1 MERDGRMST
10 LLTVCR
16 KELLETLRERRTLV
30 SLLLGPLFG
39 PLLFAL
45 LINMTVSRSVSSL
58 EEVLEVP
65 ILGAE
70 RAPNLMAHLQA
81 RNIKRLESHDVTSL
95 DEAAE
100 LVATGVHDV
109 VLVIDEAFGADFGT
123 ERAARVALVF
133 DRSKS
138 RAASRVG
145 RVRGAVEAYA
155 QQIGVLRLVANGVDP
170 SLLRPLVVDELDV
183 STPAGR
189 SALMLGV
196 LTYFLLF
203 ATLTGGLHLAID
215 TTAGERERK
224 SLEPLLTLPVT
235 RASLL
240 LGKMTA
246 TVCFMLASLA
256 LTLAAFAIAL
266 RQLPL
271 EQIGMSSNF
280 GLATAALAFVL
291 VFPFAPLGAA
301 LMTAVAALSKT
312 YREAQTYL
320 TFVLLVPTLPL
331 AFATLLNIEPE
342 AKLMWIPSLSQH
354 LLITTLIKDQPLT
367 LSFVAISAVS
377 SLGFGVLLGWVAV
390 RLYRREAILG

>member
-1 MERDGRMST
+1 MSASA
-10 LLTVCR
+10 TVWR
-16 KELLETLRERRTLV
+16 KELLETLRERRVLI

-39 PLLFAL
+39 PIFFTVM
-45 LINMTVSRSVSSL
+45 INLVVSQNVSSA

-70 RAPNLMAHLQA
+70 HAPNLLAFLHARSVDPLAHHGVADVEQA
-81 RNIKRLESHDVTSL
+81 AR
-95 DEAAE
+95 
-100 LVATGVHDV
+100 LVATGEHDV
-109 VLVIDEAFGADFGT
+109 VLVIDEAFGSDFGT
-123 ERAARVALVF
+123 DRAARVALIF

-145 RVRGAVEAYA
+145 RLRGAIEAYG
-155 QQIGVLRLVANGVDP
+155 QQIGTLRLVVNGVDP
-170 SLLRPLVVDELDV
+170 GLLRPLVVDELDV
-183 STPAGR
+183 STPASR
-189 SALMLGV
+189 SALMLGM

-224 SLEPLLTLPVT
+224 SLEPLLALPVT

-240 LGKMTA
+240 IGKMAA
-246 TVCFMLASLA
+246 TMCYMLASLA
-256 LTLAAFAIAL
+256 LTLGAFAQAL
-266 RQLPL
+266 PHLPL

-280 GLATAALAFVL
+280 GVRTAALAFVL
-291 VFPFAPLGAA
+291 LCPFAPLGAA
-301 LMTAVAALSKT
+301 LMTTVASFTKT

-331 AFATLLNIEPE
+331 AVATLLNVEPA

-354 LLITTLIKDQPLT
+354 LLITTLIKGQPLDF
-367 LSFVAISAVS
+367 SFVAISAAG
-377 SLGFGVLLGWVAV
+377 SLAFGAVLGWLAV

>member
-1 MERDGRMST
+1 MSA
-10 LLTVCR
+10 LFTVCR
-16 KELLETLRERRTLV
+16 KEIVETLRERRTLL

-39 PLLFAL
+39 PILFAV
-45 LINMTVSRSVSSL
+45 LINMTVSR
-58 EEVLEVP
+58 
-65 ILGAE
+65 
-70 RAPNLMAHLQA
+70 NL
-81 RNIKRLESHDVTSL
+81 TSL
-95 DEAAE
+95 DEALEVPVLGAE
-100 LVATGVHDV
+100 HAPNLLAQLRARSIEPLVAHDVADVEDAARRVATGEFDV
-109 VLVIDEAFGADFGT
+109 VLVVDEAFAEDFGT
-123 ERAARVALVF
+123 DRTARVALVF
-133 DRSKS
+133 DRSKT

-145 RVRGAVEAYA
+145 RLRGAIDGYA
-155 QQIGVLRLVANGVDP
+155 QQIGLLRLVANGTDP
-170 SLLRPLVVDELDV
+170 GLLRPLVVDELDV
-183 STPAGR
+183 STPASR

-240 LGKMTA
+240 VGKMTA
-246 TVCFMLASLA
+246 TVCYMLASLA
-256 LTLAAFAIAL
+256 LTLIAFTIAL

-280 GLATAALAFVL
+280 GVATAALAFAL
-291 VFPFAPLGAA
+291 LCPFAPLGAA
-301 LMTAVAALSKT
+301 LMTTVASFTKT

-331 AFATLLNIEPE
+331 AFATMLNIEPE
-342 AKLMWIPSLSQH
+342 PKLMWIPSLSQH
-354 LLITTLIKDQPLT
+354 LLITTLIKDQPLNPT
-367 LSFVAISAVS
+367 FVAISVLSTLA
-377 SLGFGVLLGWVAV
+377 LGALLGWLAV

>member
-1 MERDGRMST
+1 M
-10 LLTVCR
+10 
-16 KELLETLRERRTLV
+16 
-30 SLLLGPLFG
+30 
-39 PLLFAL
+39 
-45 LINMTVSRSVSSL
+45 
-58 EEVLEVP
+58 
-65 ILGAE
+65 
-70 RAPNLMAHLQA
+70 
-81 RNIKRLESHDVTSL
+81 
-95 DEAAE
+95 
-100 LVATGVHDV
+100 
-109 VLVIDEAFGADFGT
+109 
-123 ERAARVALVF
+123 
-133 DRSKS
+133 
-138 RAASRVG
+138 
-145 RVRGAVEAYA
+145 
-155 QQIGVLRLVANGVDP
+155 
-170 SLLRPLVVDELDV
+170 RPLVVDELDV
-183 STPAGR
+183 STPASR

-256 LTLAAFAIAL
+256 LTLVAFTIAL

-291 VFPFAPLGAA
+291 VCPFAPLGAA

-367 LSFVAISAVS
+367 LSFVVISAAS
-377 SLGFGVLLGWVAV
+377 SLAFGAVLGWLADAPLSARSNSRLALAPSLCKRGARASASAFTSARVTNAASCRPFATSLETDATDV
-390 RLYRREAILG
+390 RNAASRERSPTVV

>member
-1 MERDGRMST
+1 MSA

-81 RNIKRLESHDVTSL
+81 RNINSLESHDVANL
-95 DEAAE
+95 DQAAE

-109 VLVIDEAFGADFGT
+109 VLVIDEAFGSDFGT

-145 RVRGAVEAYA
+145 RVRGAVESYG

-170 SLLRPLVVDELDV
+170 TLLRPLVVDELDV

-240 LGKMTA
+240 LGKMAA

-280 GLATAALAFVL
+280 GVATAALAFLL
-291 VFPFAPLGAA
+291 VCPFAPLGAA

-367 LSFVAISAVS
+367 LSFVAISAAS
-377 SLGFGVLLGWVAV
+377 SLGIGVLLGLLAV

>member
-1 MERDGRMST
+1 MSA

-16 KELLETLRERRTLV
+16 KEIVETLRERRTLL

-39 PLLFAL
+39 PILFAV
-45 LINMTVSRSVSSL
+45 LINMMVSRNLTSL
-58 EEVLEVP
+58 DEMLTVP

-70 RAPNLMAHLQA
+70 RAPNLIASLRA
-81 RNIKRLESHDVTSL
+81 RGIEALDKHDVAGV
-95 DEAAE
+95 DDAARR
-100 LVATGVHDV
+100 VATGQYDV
-109 VLVIDEAFGADFGT
+109 VLVVDDAYAEDFGT
-123 ERAARVALVF
+123 NRAARVALVF
-133 DRSKS
+133 DRSKT
-138 RAASRVG
+138 RAGSRVA
-145 RVRGAVEAYA
+145 RLRGAIDAYS
-155 QQIGVLRLVANGVDP
+155 QQIGVLRLVANGSDP

-183 STPAGR
+183 STPASR

-224 SLEPLLTLPVT
+224 SLEPLLTLPVA

-246 TVCFMLASLA
+246 TVCYMLASLA
-256 LTLAAFAIAL
+256 LTLLAFTIAL

-280 GLATAALAFVL
+280 GVATAALAFL
-291 VFPFAPLGAA
+291 LLCPFAPLGAA
-301 LMTAVAALSKT
+301 LMTTVASFTRT

-331 AFATLLNIEPE
+331 AFATMLNIEPE
-342 AKLMWIPSLSQH
+342 PKLMWIPSLSQH
-354 LLITTLIKDQPLT
+354 LLITTLIKDQPLDP
-367 LSFVAISAVS
+367 SFVAISVVS
-377 SLGFGVLLGWVAV
+377 TLAFGVLLGGLAV

>member
-1 MERDGRMST
+1 MST

-16 KELLETLRERRTLV
+16 KELLETLRERRVLI

-39 PLLFAL
+39 PIFFTVI
-45 LINMTVSRSVSSL
+45 INMTVSRNLTSA

-65 ILGAE
+65 MVGAE
-70 RAPNLMAHLQA
+70 HAPNLVAFLRA
-81 RNIKRLESHDVTSL
+81 RSVESLKDHDVAGV
-95 DEAAE
+95 EQAAE

-109 VLVIDEAFGADFGT
+109 VLVIDEAFGEDFGT
-123 ERAARVALVF
+123 ERAARVALIF

-145 RVRGAVEAYA
+145 RLRGALDAYG
-155 QQIGVLRLVANGVDP
+155 QQVGLLRLVANGVDP

-183 STPAGR
+183 STPASR

-224 SLEPLLTLPVT
+224 SLEPLLTLPVA
-235 RASLL
+235 RSSLL

-246 TVCFMLASLA
+246 TVCYMLASLA
-256 LTLAAFAIAL
+256 LTLVAFTLAL
-266 RQLPL
+266 RQMPL

-280 GLATAALAFVL
+280 GFATAALAFVL
-291 VFPFAPLGAA
+291 LCPFAPLGAA
-301 LMTAVAALSKT
+301 LMTTVASFTKT

-331 AFATLLNIEPE
+331 AFATMLNIEPE

-354 LLITTLIKDQPLT
+354 LLITTLIKDQPLDW
-367 LSFVAISAVS
+367 SFVAISVAS
-377 SLGFGVLLGWVAV
+377 TLAFGALLGALAV

>member
-1 MERDGRMST
+1 MSA

-16 KELLETLRERRTLV
+16 KEILDTLRERRTLL

-39 PLLFAL
+39 PILFTA
-45 LINMTVSRSVSSL
+45 LINMMVSRNLTSL

-70 RAPNLMAHLQA
+70 LAPNLVAQLRARGIEPLANHGVENVEQA
-81 RNIKRLESHDVTSL
+81 AD
-95 DEAAE
+95 

-109 VLVIDEAFGADFGT
+109 VLVIDGEFAKDFGT

-133 DRSKS
+133 DRSKA

-145 RVRGAVEAYA
+145 RLRGAVDAYA
-155 QQIGVLRLVANGVDP
+155 QQIGALRLVANGVDTG
-170 SLLRPLVVDELDV
+170 LLRPLVVDELDV
-183 STPAGR
+183 STPASR

-235 RASLL
+235 RASLIV
-240 LGKMTA
+240 GKMTA

-256 LTLAAFAIAL
+256 LTLVAFTVAL
-266 RQLPL
+266 KQLPL
-271 EQIGMSSNF
+271 EQIGMSSSF
-280 GLATAALAFVL
+280 GFATAGIAFL
-291 VFPFAPLGAA
+291 LLCPFAPLGAA
-301 LMTAVAALSKT
+301 LMTTVASFTRT

-342 AKLMWIPSLSQH
+342 PKLMWIPSLSQH
-354 LLITTLIKDQPLT
+354 LLITTLIKAQPLDPS
-367 LSFVAISAVS
+367 LVAISVAS
-377 SLGFGVLLGWVAV
+377 SLALGALLGWLTV

>member
-1 MERDGRMST
+1 MSA

-16 KELLETLRERRTLV
+16 KEILETLRERRTLV

-39 PLLFAL
+39 PILFTVI
-45 LINMTVSRSVSSL
+45 INLTVSRNLTSL
-58 EEVLEVP
+58 DEVLEVP

-70 RAPNLMAHLQA
+70 YAPNLVAYLRA
-81 RNIKRLESHDVTSL
+81 RSIAPIEDHDIQDV
-95 DEAAE
+95 EQAAE
-100 LVATGVHDV
+100 LVATGTYDV
-109 VLVIDEAFGADFGT
+109 VLVIDEAFGKDFGT
-123 ERAARVALVF
+123 DRAARVALVV
-133 DRSKS
+133 DRSKN

-145 RVRGAVEAYA
+145 RLRGAVDGYG
-155 QQIGVLRLVANGVDP
+155 QQIGALRLVANGVDP

-183 STPAGR
+183 STPASR

-224 SLEPLLTLPVT
+224 SLEPLLTLPVA
-235 RASLL
+235 RSSLIV
-240 LGKMTA
+240 GKMTA
-246 TVCFMLASLA
+246 TVCYMLASLV
-256 LTLAAFAIAL
+256 LTLAAFTIAL
-266 RQLPL
+266 RQMPL

-280 GLATAALAFVL
+280 GFATAAVAFAL
-291 VFPFAPLGAA
+291 LCPFAPLGAA
-301 LMTAVAALSKT
+301 LMTVVASFTKT

-331 AFATLLNIEPE
+331 VIASVLNIEPE

-367 LSFVAISAVS
+367 PSFVAISVVS
-377 SLGFGVLLGWVAV
+377 TLALGGLFGWLAV

>member
-1 MERDGRMST
+1 MSA

-16 KELLETLRERRTLV
+16 KEILETLRERRTLV

-39 PLLFAL
+39 PILFAVM
-45 LINMTVSRSVSSL
+45 INMTVSRNLTSL
-58 EEVLEVP
+58 DEVLEVP

-70 RAPNLMAHLQA
+70 HAPNLVAFLRA
-81 RNIKRLESHDVTSL
+81 RSIAPIEKHDIEDV
-95 DEAAE
+95 EHAAR
-100 LVATGVHDV
+100 LVAAGTYDV
-109 VLVIDEAFGADFGT
+109 VLVIDEAFGEDFGT

-133 DRSKS
+133 DRSKN

-145 RVRGAVEAYA
+145 RLRGAVDGYG
-155 QQIGVLRLVANGVDP
+155 QQIGALRLVANGVDP
-170 SLLRPLVVDELDV
+170 GLLRPLVVDELDV
-183 STPAGR
+183 STPASR

-224 SLEPLLTLPVT
+224 SLEPLLTLPVA
-235 RASLL
+235 RSSLIV
-240 LGKMTA
+240 GKMTA
-246 TVCFMLASLA
+246 TVCYMLASLA
-256 LTLAAFAIAL
+256 LTLVAFTLAL
-266 RQLPL
+266 RQMPL

-280 GLATAALAFVL
+280 GFATAAVAFAVL
-291 VFPFAPLGAA
+291 CPFAPLGAA
-301 LMTAVAALSKT
+301 LMTAVASFTKT

-331 AFATLLNIEPE
+331 IIASVMNVEPV

-354 LLITTLIKDQPLT
+354 LLITTLIKDQPLSA
-367 LSFVAISAVS
+367 SFVALSVAS
-377 SLGFGVLLGWVAV
+377 TLAFGVLLAFLAV

>member
-1 MERDGRMST
+1 MSA

-16 KELLETLRERRTLV
+16 KEILETLRERRTLV

-39 PLLFAL
+39 PILFTVI
-45 LINMTVSRSVSSL
+45 INMTVSRNLTSL
-58 EEVLEVP
+58 DEVLEVP

-70 RAPNLMAHLQA
+70 YAPNLVAYLRA
-81 RNIKRLESHDVTSL
+81 RSIAPIEDHDIQDV
-95 DEAAE
+95 EQAAE
-100 LVATGVHDV
+100 LVATGTYDV
-109 VLVIDEAFGADFGT
+109 VLVIDEAFGKDFGT
-123 ERAARVALVF
+123 DRAARVALVV
-133 DRSKS
+133 DRSKN

-145 RVRGAVEAYA
+145 RLRGAVDGYS
-155 QQIGVLRLVANGVDP
+155 QQIGLLRLVANGADP

-183 STPAGR
+183 STPASR

-224 SLEPLLTLPVT
+224 SLEPLLTLPVA
-235 RASLL
+235 RSSLIV
-240 LGKMTA
+240 GKMTA
-246 TVCFMLASLA
+246 TVCYMLASLV
-256 LTLAAFAIAL
+256 LTLAAFTIAL
-266 RQLPL
+266 RQMPL

-280 GLATAALAFVL
+280 GFATAALAFAL
-291 VFPFAPLGAA
+291 LCPFAPLGAA
-301 LMTAVAALSKT
+301 LMTAVASFTKT

-331 AFATLLNIEPE
+331 IIASVLNIEPE

-367 LSFVAISAVS
+367 PSFVAISVVS
-377 SLGFGVLLGWVAV
+377 TLALGGLLGWLAV

>member
-1 MERDGRMST
+1 MSA

-16 KELLETLRERRTLV
+16 KEILETLRERRTLL

-39 PLLFAL
+39 PILFTVI
-45 LINMTVSRSVSSL
+45 INLTVSRNLTSL
-58 EEVLEVP
+58 DEVLEVP

-70 RAPNLMAHLQA
+70 YAPNLVAYLRA
-81 RNIKRLESHDVTSL
+81 RSIAPIEDHDIQDV
-95 DEAAE
+95 EQAAE
-100 LVATGVHDV
+100 LVATGTYDV
-109 VLVIDEAFGADFGT
+109 VLVIDEAFGKDFGT
-123 ERAARVALVF
+123 DRAARVALVV
-133 DRSKS
+133 DRSKN

-145 RVRGAVEAYA
+145 RLRGAVDGYG
-155 QQIGVLRLVANGVDP
+155 QQIGALRLVANGVDP

-183 STPAGR
+183 STPASR

-224 SLEPLLTLPVT
+224 SLEPLLTLPVA
-235 RASLL
+235 RSSLIV
-240 LGKMTA
+240 GKMTA
-246 TVCFMLASLA
+246 TVCYMLASLV
-256 LTLAAFAIAL
+256 LTLAAFTIAL
-266 RQLPL
+266 RQMPL

-280 GLATAALAFVL
+280 GFATAAVAFAL
-291 VFPFAPLGAA
+291 LCPFAPLGAA
-301 LMTAVAALSKT
+301 LMTVVASFTKT

-331 AFATLLNIEPE
+331 VIASVLNIEPE

-367 LSFVAISAVS
+367 PSFVAISVVS
-377 SLGFGVLLGWVAV
+377 TLALGGLFGWLAV

>member
-1 MERDGRMST
+1 MRA

-16 KELLETLRERRTLV
+16 KEIVETLRERRTLL

-39 PLLFAL
+39 PILFAV
-45 LINMTVSRSVSSL
+45 LINMTVSRNLTSL
-58 EEVLEVP
+58 DELLEVP
-65 ILGAE
+65 VLGAE
-70 RAPNLMAHLQA
+70 RAPNLIAQLRA
-81 RNIKRLESHDVTSL
+81 RSIEPLDEHDVV
-95 DEAAE
+95 DVEDAARR
-100 LVATGVHDV
+100 VATGEFDV
-109 VLVIDEAFGADFGT
+109 VVVVDDAFDEDFGT
-123 ERAARVALVF
+123 DRAARVALVF
-133 DRSKS
+133 DRSKN

-145 RVRGAVEAYA
+145 RLRGAIDAYG
-155 QQIGVLRLVANGVDP
+155 QQIGLLRLVANGADP

-183 STPAGR
+183 STPASR

-224 SLEPLLTLPVT
+224 SLEPLLTLPVS
-235 RASLL
+235 RASVLI
-240 LGKMTA
+240 GKMTA
-246 TVCFMLASLA
+246 TVCYMLASLA
-256 LTLAAFAIAL
+256 LTLIAFTIAL

-280 GLATAALAFVL
+280 GVATAALAFAL
-291 VFPFAPLGAA
+291 LCPFAPLGAA
-301 LMTAVAALSKT
+301 LMTTVASFTKT

-331 AFATLLNIEPE
+331 AFATMLNIEPE
-342 AKLMWIPSLSQH
+342 PRLMWIPSLSQH
-354 LLITTLIKDQPLT
+354 LLITTLIKDQPLNP
-367 LSFVAISAVS
+367 SFVAISVVS
-377 SLGFGVLLGWVAV
+377 TLVLGVLLGWLAV